1 MKKIFYFSLMFAT
14 AIGVTS
20 CNSEEDDIFNAS
32 AAERLNAASELYSAR
47 LTAQPNGW
55 AMQYYPTYD
64 DEEPNGAGYL
74 LLNRF
79 NKDFTVDVSGYNWP
93 YWESVFNTERREN
106 EMKVFYNKQYLTD
119 TSYWQ
124 VITDNGPVLSFN
136 SYNNAFHWFSDPDFH
151 ETGTGFGGDYEF
163 VIVDAPEDASYMMLK
178 GKKRGTYNLLTPVE
192 EGVDYESYLRD
203 VTAFQDAHFTDRS
216 PVGCYLVFG
225 DSLYNMEDA
234 NGGLPSIYPEGT
246 DKIANQTF
254 NPFLITKRGN
264 DYYLRFRD
272 AFERDDM
279 EGVLQ
284 DLRFIP
290 EEDRFVCPD
299 NSNFRIEPHNANEF
313 FWETFDIGH
322 VYSLKRTVPE
332 EEMSAKM
339 REAYETALKDMKAV
353 NKNFVFDELRFRKGE
368 EGTAEWVFKYQT
380 TSSAREMVMVYDIV
394 TEPDG
399 FSLTFKEGKTDY
411 ANNILNRVNGVKDII
426 TNLFSQK
433 FKVKGY
439 GTQFDLSKV
448 MFVSESDPDFWF
460 VLKY

>member
-1 MKKIFYFSLMFAT
+1 MLAAT
-14 AIGVTS
+14 IGVTS
-20 CNSEEDDIFNAS
+20 CKNEEADIFEAS
-32 AAERLNAASELYSAR
+32 AAERLNAASALYSAR

-74 LLNRF
+74 LLCRF
-79 NKDFTVDVSGYNWP
+79 NKDYTVDVSGYNWP
-93 YWESVFNTERREN
+93 YWVNTFNVESKEY
-106 EMKVFYNKQYLTD
+106 EMMHFYTKQYLTD

-136 SYNNAFHWFSDPDFH
+136 SYNNALHMFSDPDNH

-192 EGVDYESYLRD
+192 EGVDYEDYLLD
-203 VTAFQDAHFTDRS
+203 VSKFQEVHFSEKS

-225 DSLYNMEDA
+225 DSIYNMEDA
-234 NGGLPSIYPEGT
+234 NGGLPSIYPVGS
-246 DKIANQTF
+246 DKIAFQSF

-279 EGVLQ
+279 DGVLQ

-290 EEDRFVCPD
+290 EEDRFVCPN

-313 FWETFDIGH
+313 FWETFDKGH
-322 VYSLKRTVPE
+322 VYTLTRQVTE
-332 EEMSAKM
+332 EEMSEKM
-339 REAYETALKDMKAV
+339 REAFNKAWKDMKAV
-353 NKNFVFDELRFRKGE
+353 NKNFIFDELQFRIGEE
-368 EGTAEWVFKYQT
+368 EGTAEWAFKYQ
-380 TSSAREMVMVYDIV
+380 SSNSAREMVMVYRIDK
-394 TEPDG
+394 EPNG
-399 FSLTFKEGKTDY
+399 FTMTFKEAKTEY
-411 ANNILNRVNGVKDII
+411 AANILNRVEGVKDMM
-426 TNLFSQK
+426 TTLLPHK
-433 FKVKGY
+433 FKVEGY

-448 MFVSESDPDFWF
+448 KFVSDTDPDFWV
-460 VLKY
+460 VLRY